1 MKKVILLLV
10 AFVLLGVLVIV
21 YLPFTPAQPQE
32 PVVGADRDAHN
43 CIASAGYTYSA
54 VRGACVR
61 LWEVGT
67 ALMPVVQIEEPVLAA
82 YVVQDESGK
91 QAEVFIP
98 GFEQGLVMTRDE
110 NADIP
115 TWTAPDGWSL
125 TYDPDQGW
133 KLSQAGELVYA
144 SKAQ

>member
-1 MKKVILLLV
+1 MKKVILFLV
-10 AFVLLGVLVIV
+10 AAVLLGVLVIV
-21 YLPFTPAQPQE
+21 YLPFTPAQPQQ

-54 VRGACVR
+54 VRGECIR
-61 LWEVGT
+61 LWEAGT

-91 QAEVFIP
+91 EAEVFIP
-98 GFEQGLVMTRDE
+98 GFEQGLVMTRDD

-115 TWTAPDGWSL
+115 TWATAGGWTL

-133 KLSQAGELVYA
+133 KLAQDGELVYA

>member
-10 AFVLLGVLVIV
+10 ALVLLGVLVIV
-21 YLPFTPAQPQE
+21 YLPFTPAQPQG

-43 CIASAGYTYSA
+43 CIASAGYTYSS
-54 VRGACVR
+54 VRAECIR
-61 LWEVGT
+61 LWETGT

-82 YVVQDESGK
+82 YVVQDESGRE
-91 QAEVFIP
+91 AEVFLP
-98 GFEQGLVMTRDE
+98 GFKQGVVMTRAE
-110 NADIP
+110 NVELP
-115 TWTAPDGWSL
+115 TWTTGDGWTL

-133 KLSQAGELVYA
+133 KLAQDGELVYA

>member
-10 AFVLLGVLVIV
+10 ALVLLGVLVIV
-21 YLPFTPAQPQE
+21 YLPFTLAQPQQ

-54 VRGACVR
+54 VRGECVR

-91 QAEVFIP
+91 EAEVFIP
-98 GFEQGLVMTRDE
+98 GFEQGVVMNRVE
-110 NADIP
+110 NSDIP
-115 TWTAPDGWSL
+115 TWTANGGWSL

-133 KLSQAGELVYA
+133 KLAQGGELVYA

>member
-10 AFVLLGVLVIV
+10 ALVLLGVLVIV

-54 VRGACVR
+54 VRGECVR

-91 QAEVFIP
+91 EAEVFIP
-98 GFEQGLVMTRDE
+98 GFEQGVVMNRDE

-115 TWTAPDGWSL
+115 TWTSPDGWTL

-133 KLSQAGELVYA
+133 KLAQGGELVYA

>member
-1 MKKVILLLV
+1 MKKIILFIV
-10 AFVLLGVLVIV
+10 AAVLLGVLVIV

-32 PVVGADRDAHN
+32 PVVGADRDGHN
-43 CIASAGYTYSA
+43 CIASAGYTYSV
-54 VRGACVR
+54 VRGECVR

-67 ALMPVVQIEEPVLAA
+67 ALTPVVQIEEPVLVA

-91 QAEVFIP
+91 EAEVFLPDIT
-98 GFEQGLVMTRDE
+98 QGLIMSRDDD
-110 NADIP
+110 ADIP
-115 TWTAPDGWSL
+115 TWTANGWNL

-133 KLSQAGELVYA
+133 KLSQGGEVVYA

>member
-1 MKKVILLLV
+1 MKKVILFLV
-10 AFVLLGVLVIV
+10 AAVLLGVLVIV
-21 YLPFTPAQPQE
+21 YLPFTPAQPQQ

-54 VRGACVR
+54 VRGECIR
-61 LWEVGT
+61 LWEAGT

-91 QAEVFIP
+91 EAEVFIP
-98 GFEQGLVMTRDE
+98 GFEQGLVMTRDD

-115 TWTAPDGWSL
+115 TWTVDGGWTL

-133 KLSQAGELVYA
+133 KLAQDGELVYA

>member
-10 AFVLLGVLVIV
+10 ALVLLGVLVIV

-32 PVVGADRDAHN
+32 PLVGADRDAHN

-54 VRGACVR
+54 VRGECVR

-91 QAEVFIP
+91 EAEVFIP
-98 GFEQGLVMTRDE
+98 GFEQGVLMSRDE

-115 TWTAPDGWSL
+115 TWTAADGWSL

-133 KLSQAGELVYA
+133 KLAQGGELVYA

>member
-10 AFVLLGVLVIV
+10 AVVLLGVLVIV
-21 YLPFTPAQPQE
+21 YLPFTPAQPQG

-43 CIASAGYTYSA
+43 CIASAGYTYSS
-54 VRGACVR
+54 VRGECVR

-67 ALMPVVQIEEPVLAA
+67 PLEPVVQIEEPVLTA
-82 YVVQDESGK
+82 YVVQDESGRE
-91 QAEVFIP
+91 AEVFLP
-98 GFEQGLVMTRDE
+98 GFEQGVVMTRAE
-110 NADIP
+110 NADVP
-115 TWTAPDGWSL
+115 TWTADEGWVL

-133 KLSQAGELVYA
+133 KLAQDGELVYA

>member
-1 MKKVILLLV
+1 MKKIILLLV
-10 AFVLLGVLVIV
+10 ALVLLGVLVIV
-21 YLPFTPAQPQE
+21 YLPFTPAQPQG

-54 VRGACVR
+54 VRGECVR

-91 QAEVFIP
+91 EAEVFLP
-98 GFEQGLVMTRDE
+98 GFTQGLIMTRND

-115 TWTAPDGWSL
+115 TWTAPDGWTL

-133 KLSQAGELVYA
+133 KLSQGGELVYA